1 METITKTC
9 ECPEVSICSNS
20 DNTGLVIS
28 ATLPGVHKEDIKL
41 EMTSETLC
49 LSGERDEV
57 IYDSCYELPCAVN
70 EKKSDARYDNGLL
83 TVTVPYKEVS
93 RGKKITIH

>member
-1 METITKTC
+1 MEYITKTC
-9 ECPEVSICSNS
+9 ECAEMSICPNS

-28 ATLPGVHKEDIKL
+28 AALPGVHKEDIKL

-49 LSGERDEV
+49 LTGEREDV
-57 IYDSCYELPCAVN
+57 RYDSCYELPCEVD

-83 TVTVPYKEVS
+83 TVTVPYKKES
-93 RGKKITIH
+93 RGRKITIH